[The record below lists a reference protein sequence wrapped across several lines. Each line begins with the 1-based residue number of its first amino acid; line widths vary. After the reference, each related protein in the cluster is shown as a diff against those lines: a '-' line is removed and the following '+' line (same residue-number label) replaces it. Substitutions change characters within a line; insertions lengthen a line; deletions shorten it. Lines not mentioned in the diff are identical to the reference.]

1 MAIPCVRELCCD
13 SLARAL
19 CGEVHCHAGSVEG
32 RGDLL
37 GWGAAAIR
45 GLFGDG

>member
-1 MAIPCVRELCCD
+1 MTPWLGHCVGK
-13 SLARAL
+13 SIAT
-19 CGEVHCHAGSVEG
+19 GSVEG